1 MSTFCKILLC
11 FLLLFVALSG
21 KNQEAP
27 QKRYT
32 TANAHSHNDY
42 EQAIPF
48 HKAWQKRFGSVE
60 ADIFLR
66 NGKLIVAHDTIQIAR
81 QWTLDSLYIG
91 PLLLQLEKNGGFVY
105 PDKKRSLQLMIDIK
119 SEAISTLDR
128 LVQKIKAYPSLT
140 KSTSLKIVISGSR
153 PDPEQFAS
161 YPSWILFD
169 GELRREYQPKE
180 LEKIVMLSD
189 NFARYSSWKGQGA
202 LPEKDR
208 QNLKEMIDKA
218 HQLNKKVRFW
228 NAPDTPE
235 AWKIFMELGVD
246 YINTDKIEELST
258 FLK

>member
-11 FLLLFVALSG
+11 FLLLTAALSG

-27 QKRYT
+27 QKQYT

-42 EQAIPF
+42 EQAVPF
-48 HKAWQKRFGSVE
+48 HKAWQKRFGSIE
-60 ADIFLR
+60 ADIYLR
-66 NGKLIVAHDTIQIAR
+66 NGKLIVAHDTVQIAR

-91 PLLLQLEKNGGFVY
+91 PLLLQLEKNGGYVY

-128 LVQKIKAYPSLT
+128 LVQKIKAYPRLT
-140 KSTSLKIVISGSR
+140 KTSSLKIVISGTR
-153 PDPEQFAS
+153 PAPAQFAS

-169 GELRREYQPKE
+169 GELRREYRPQE
-180 LEKIVMLSD
+180 LKKIVMLSD
-189 NFARYSSWKGQGA
+189 NFARYSAWKGEGPI
-202 LPEKDR
+202 PEKDR
-208 QNLKEMIDKA
+208 LALQQMVEKA
-218 HQLNKKVRFW
+218 HKLGKKIRFW
-228 NAPDTPE
+228 NAPDVPE
-235 AWKIFMELGVD
+235 SWKVFMELGVD